1 MHCLSEFVIV
11 IQISHCQL
19 YHDNKTMLPV
29 HVMLMTVST
38 FYFTN
43 TLKKGLKIP
52 EDVNRRTDNKTANRK
67 RTNEQK
73 MIKNTT

>member
-1 MHCLSEFVIV
+1 
-11 IQISHCQL
+11 
-19 YHDNKTMLPV
+19 
-29 HVMLMTVST
+29 MLMTVST

-67 RTNEQK
+67 RTNGQK

>member
-1 MHCLSEFVIV
+1 
-11 IQISHCQL
+11 
-19 YHDNKTMLPV
+19 
-29 HVMLMTVST
+29 MLMTVST

-52 EDVNRRTDNKTANRK
+52 EDVNRRTDNKTGNRK